1 MGHYRCD
8 MWCNTCSNH
17 PCTCTPKPE
26 PVQWLVDDD
35 DTVMTTAAFDL
46 KYASIKTK
54 YGPIPG
60 SPMLRRMGMTL
71 YPTKAAA
78 EVAIPALLAAE
89 IATREKDIRARQVEL
104 KKRQMKLR
112 RLMKEQA

>member
-1 MGHYRCD
+1 MGHYRSE
-8 MWCNTCSNH
+8 MWCNTCGNH
-17 PCTCTPKPE
+17 PCTCPRQPE
-26 PVQWLVDDD
+26 PVRWLIDTD
-35 DTVMTTAAFDL
+35 DTVMTTEEHDK
-46 KYASIKTK
+46 KYASVQTK

-60 SPMLRRMGMTL
+60 SPMLRRMSMTL

-78 EVAIPALLAAE
+78 EAAIPALLAEE

-112 RLMKEQA
+112 RLLKEQP

>member
-1 MGHYRCD
+1 
-8 MWCNTCSNH
+8 
-17 PCTCTPKPE
+17 
-26 PVQWLVDDD
+26 VQWLVDDD
-35 DTVMTTAAFDL
+35 DVVMTTAAFDL

-60 SPMLRRMGMTL
+60 SPMLKRMGMKL
-71 YPTKAAA
+71 YPSKAAA
-78 EVAIPALLAAE
+78 EAAIPALLTEE
-89 IATREKDIRARQVEL
+89 IEHRAKNIRALQVEL